1 MKWATGAL
9 LPLLLVLALLGF
21 AATIATDEEQAV
33 EVAACG
39 TTGAPLQPVVA
50 AAPAGSVAGY
60 SGEQLTNAATIMRA
74 GADLGLSAHGQTVGV
89 MTAMGESTLRNV
101 DRGDAVGPDSR
112 GLFQQRAN
120 GAWGSYA
127 DRMDPYTAAS
137 NFYRAL
143 LRVPGWEDLPPTLAA
158 NRTQRNA
165 DPWHYERYWGPAT
178 QVVAALG
185 GGIAPVGDVG
195 GGVPCQAAPVL
206 AASSTAAGWTL
217 PAVGRFS
224 SGYGMRGG
232 AMHNGVDIAAPVG
245 TPVVAAAD
253 GVVVGVC
260 LTNSSP
266 CTGYGTLWT
275 IDHGGGVVTRGGHS
289 CPQDVLVRVGD
300 RVTAG
305 QQIARVNNCGQSTG
319 PHLHFE
325 VREADR
331 FTDPVPFL
339 AARGVTLSR
348 GRRPRRGSDR
358 RRSVT
363 CRAPIDAHPGNCH
376 RLRSWPPLHAR

>member
-1 MKWATGAL
+1 MKAAALGAGAL
-9 LPLLLVLALLGF
+9 MPLALVAALTGF
-21 AATIATDEEQAV
+21 AATIGSDDDAAAVCGATGPA
-33 EVAACG
+33 
-39 TTGAPLQPVVA
+39 LVA

-60 SGEQLTNAATIMRA
+60 SGEQLEHAATILRA
-74 GADLGLSAHGQTVGV
+74 GADLGVSAHGQTVAV

-101 DRGDAVGPDSR
+101 DRGDAAGPDSR

-143 LRVPGWEDLPPTLAA
+143 LRVPGWETLPPTFAA

-165 DPWHYERYWGPAT
+165 DPWHYERFWGPAT

-185 GGIAPVGDVG
+185 GGVAPAGDAG
-195 GGVPCQAAPVL
+195 GGVPCQSVPVL
-206 AASSTAAGWTL
+206 AGSATAAGWTL

-224 SGYGMRGG
+224 SGYGPRGG
-232 AMHNGVDIAAPVG
+232 AAHNGVDIAAPLG
-245 TPVVAAAD
+245 TPIVAAAA

-260 LTNSSP
+260 TTNRSP
-266 CTGYGTLWT
+266 CTGYGSLVTV
-275 IDHGGGVVTRGGHS
+275 DHGGGVVTRYAHMRGS
-289 CPQDVLVRVGD
+289 DVVVRAGD

-305 QQIARVNNCGQSTG
+305 QQLARVGNEGQSTG

-325 VREADR
+325 VRDGDR

-339 AARGVTLSR
+339 AARGVALT
-348 GRRPRRGSDR
+348 GGG
-358 RRSVT
+358 
-363 CRAPIDAHPGNCH
+363 A
-376 RLRSWPPLHAR
+376 